1 MKKKELQ
8 KQIASVRFSGK
19 YKEVYVSGEDV
30 NHENTIA
37 LNSYCART
45 GSTWIISELH

>member
-1 MKKKELQ
+1 MTKEELKKL
-8 KQIASVRFSGK
+8 IPSVRFSGK
-19 YKEVYVSGEDV
+19 SKTVYISAEDV

-45 GSTWIISELH
+45 GSTWELSERH